1 MTLPKEEL
9 LKIFQTAKDVEQ
21 DETCARIVGIN
32 MEGPFLDPVK
42 KGAHVEGYIR
52 KPDIEFFRAC
62 NEAAGGM
69 IKLVTL
75 APNMEGSE
83 NLSENYIMK
92 WLFLS
97 DIQQQIMAA
106 QQKR

>member
-21 DETCARIVGIN
+21 DETCTRIVGIN

-52 KPDIEFFRAC
+52 KPDIEFFKMHVTK
-62 NEAAGGM
+62 AAGGM
-69 IKLVTL
+69 IKLVTSCTEYGRL
-75 APNMEGSE
+75 
-83 NLSENYIMK
+83 
-92 WLFLS
+92 
-97 DIQQQIMAA
+97 
-106 QQKR
+106 